1 MVQGWENVLGGETGF
16 VSVVP
21 VCCTGGSL
29 CLLPTNESVGR
40 DFPGGPV
47 VKTLHSQMQGAV
59 MGCCMSS

>member
-1 MVQGWENVLGGETGF
+1 MSWEERLDLLAW
-16 VSVVP
+16 SL
-21 VCCTGGSL
+21 CAALGGSL